1 MHLQK
6 YRFLDCFL
14 IIIYTNNFLKMQYL
28 QWFMDYPKA
37 VIDDDLFDDSIT
49 AIKSPQ
55 YRLLLKE
62 KQKEENNEDNS

>member
-1 MHLQK
+1 M
-6 YRFLDCFL
+6 
-14 IIIYTNNFLKMQYL
+14 

-37 VIDDDLFDDSIT
+37 VIDDDLFDDSIN

-55 YRLLLKE
+55 YRRLLKE

>member
-1 MHLQK
+1 
-6 YRFLDCFL
+6 
-14 IIIYTNNFLKMQYL
+14 
-28 QWFMDYPKA
+28 MDYPKA

-55 YRLLLKE
+55 YRRLLKE